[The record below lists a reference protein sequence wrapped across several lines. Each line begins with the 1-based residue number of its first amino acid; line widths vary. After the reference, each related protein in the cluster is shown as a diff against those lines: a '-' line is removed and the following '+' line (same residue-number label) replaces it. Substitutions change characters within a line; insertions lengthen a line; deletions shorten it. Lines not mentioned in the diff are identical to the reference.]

1 MRLNCDIQ
9 QEFLTFCSSEHDI
22 LQANLPFNQSNS
34 AHNHLYIG
42 VVLIYCL
49 KTQSYLNSK
58 SFAQQG
64 KQQKKGQ
71 STDWEKISANYVTN
85 KGLVSKIYKH
95 LRPITASNSPLKKW
109 AGNLNRHFSK
119 DDIHV
124 ANRHMKRCSTSVVI
138 REMQIRSTMRYHL
151 SPVRKAII
159 KKSTNTKYWRV

>member
-1 MRLNCDIQ
+1 MIYSRSFSLSVAQSMISCKPI
-9 QEFLTFCSSEHDI
+9 
-22 LQANLPFNQSNS
+22 LPFNQSNS

-85 KGLVSKIYKH
+85 KGLVSKIYKQ